1 MSPLTSP
8 PAHTT
13 PPAHVAPV
21 AAPPSAAVAEAGWST
36 HVVRAG
42 ETLWLI
48 AERYGLDVGVLA
60 RANSLGVG
68 ATLHVGDRLAVPT
81 GGSSSSSNTSS
92 VGRSAGSGGSGSS
105 GDSYVVRAGD
115 SLWDIAAAR
124 GVDVAALL
132 AANGLAPTSTILPGQ
147 RLTIPVGAITSSPGR
162 PSGDGSYVV
171 RPGDTPWD
179 IAVAHGLDIQ
189 TLLAA
194 NGLTSSS
201 VVLPGK
207 RLVIPG
213 GKAAARTATKA
224 ARTAAADTGAAT
236 ITVRAGDSLWSIAQR
251 YGVSVTSLS
260 KANGIGTDTPLF
272 PGDRL
277 RVVGSVASSA
287 AAPSTTGPLARSAS
301 ANLEYLNSRPS
312 PSRTQVRSMVA
323 STARLHG
330 VDPSLALAVAWQ
342 ESRWSHNAVSEANA
356 IGIMQCLPST
366 GQWVSGMVGRDLD
379 LLDPQDNV
387 TCGVVLL
394 RSLLR
399 SAGSES
405 QAIAAYY
412 QGLASI
418 QQRGLY
424 EDTKAYVAPV
434 LAHKSQM

>member
-1 MSPLTSP
+1 MSPLP
-8 PAHTT
+8 P
-13 PPAHVAPV
+13 PPAHVAPLASP
-21 AAPPSAAVAEAGWST
+21 AAQPAAQDSGWST

-42 ETLWLI
+42 ETLWAI
-48 AERYGLDVGVLA
+48 AGRYGLDVGVLA
-60 RANSLGVG
+60 RANSLSVS

-81 GGSSSSSNTSS
+81 GGSASAGSSGSTGSTGSGS
-92 VGRSAGSGGSGSS
+92 SAGSGG
-105 GDSYVVRAGD
+105 SYVVRAGD

-132 AANGLAPTSTILPGQ
+132 AANGLSPTSTILPGQ
-147 RLTIPVGAITSSPGR
+147 RLTIPAGASSSPGR
-162 PSGDGSYVV
+162 TSGDGSYVV
-171 RPGDTPWD
+171 RPGDTLWG
-179 IAVAHGLDIQ
+179 IASARGLDVQ

-213 GKAAARTATKA
+213 GAAAARTATKA
-224 ARTAAADTGAAT
+224 ARTAAADTGAST
-236 ITVRAGDSLWSIAQR
+236 VTVRAGDSLWSIAQR
-251 YGVSVTSLS
+251 YGVSVTALS

-287 AAPSTTGPLARSAS
+287 ASPRTTGPLASSAS
-301 ANLEYLNSRPS
+301 ANLEYLNSRQN
-312 PSRTQVRSMVA
+312 PSRSQVRSMVA

-330 VDPSLALAVAWQ
+330 VDPALALAVAWQ

-366 GQWVSGMVGRDLD
+366 GQWVSGMVGRDLN

-424 EDTKAYVAPV
+424 EDTKAYVASV
-434 LAHKSQM
+434 QAHKSRM